1 MCNENAEGDI
11 NDIAGLRGRAHV
23 FRDRSHAGEV
33 LAGMLEKYRKS
44 NTLVL
49 AIPAGGVPVAEQI
62 ATRLELAL
70 DVVPASKILYPWTT
84 ESGFGAVAFDGT
96 EWLDEASI
104 RRFGLNAEVVRVA
117 TEEAREKVRRRNRR
131 FRGDRPLPGLQGRC
145 ALLVDDGIAAGSTM
159 RAAIPALGKAGA
171 EKIIMAIPTAHDS
184 ALLPLARKVDAIYC
198 ANVRSGPSFAVA
210 DAYQRW
216 TDVSEDEVMAILARL
231 QFNIEKAT

>member
-1 MCNENAEGDI
+1 MRNNAGGGIHDI
-11 NDIAGLRGRAHV
+11 TGLRGRVNV
-23 FRDRSHAGEV
+23 FRDRSDAGVV

-49 AIPAGGVPVAEQI
+49 AIPAGGVPVAVEI

-70 DVVPASKILYPWTT
+70 DVAPASKVLYPWTT

-96 EWLDEASI
+96 EWLDEECI

-117 TEEAREKVRRRNRR
+117 TEEAREKVRRRNRK
-131 FRGDRPLPGLQGRC
+131 FRGDRPLPGLQGRG

-159 RAAIPALGKAGA
+159 RAATLALEKAGA
-171 EKIIMAIPTAHDS
+171 GKIIIATPTAHDS
-184 ALLPLARKVDAIYC
+184 ALLPLAQMADAIYC
-198 ANVRSGPSFAVA
+198 ANVRSGLSFAVA

-216 TDVSEDEVMAILARL
+216 TDISEDEVMTILAGL
-231 QFNIEKAT
+231 APMADA